1 MEGFVSAIYG
11 AAQNT
16 ANVFSTGFQ
25 NFSQKVAAGQ
35 QATVAA
41 INKGTQTAS
50 IQNSAMLAKLSAQ
63 NAALMTKISA
73 SPAFAGGGAGGAMAL
88 GGGYGSRGSQI
99 AGALGNY
106 IKSTGGAPGSI
117 HEHPQHGGVRGRHSK
132 NSYHYQG
139 RAIDIG
145 AYAYEQGGV
154 LARVA
159 QFNAKMGVKPVEL
172 LKAGDPGHSDHI
184 HVAYGMGAGNPAF
197 FNSASAADKWESMM
211 AGKNSIIGS
220 VRAQSQEMRG
230 GGTMTVNA
238 PITIHQQPGQD
249 SDQLASLVAIKLTQ
263 AVNQL
268 RYSSYNV

>member
-1 MEGFVSAIYG
+1 
-11 AAQNT
+11 
-16 ANVFSTGFQ
+16 
-25 NFSQKVAAGQ
+25 VAA
-35 QATVAA
+35 AAASTV
-41 INKGTQTAS
+41 G
-50 IQNSAMLAKLSAQ
+50 
-63 NAALMTKISA
+63 
-73 SPAFAGGGAGGAMAL
+73 GGGAGGISL

-117 HEHPQHGGVRGRHSK
+117 HEHPQHGGVKGRHSK

-172 LKAGDPGHSDHI
+172 LKAGDPGHSDHV
-184 HVAYGMGAGNPAF
+184 HVAYAMGSGNPAF
-197 FNSASAADKWESMM
+197 FSSAGAADKWESMM
-211 AGKNSIIGS
+211 AGKNPIVGS
-220 VRAQSQEMRG
+220 VRAQANEMRG
-230 GGTMTVNA
+230 GGSMTVNA

>member
-1 MEGFVSAIYG
+1 MVNAIYG

-16 ANVFSTGFQ
+16 AGAFSAGFQ
-25 NFSQKVAAGQ
+25 SFSQKVTAGQ

-41 INKGTQTAS
+41 INKSTQVSSAQS
-50 IQNSAMLAKLSAQ
+50 MAMLAKLSAQ
-63 NAALMTKISA
+63 NAALMSKIAA
-73 SPAFAGGGAGGAMAL
+73 SPAFMGSAGGMAAMAL

-99 AGALGNY
+99 AGQLGTY
-106 IKSTGGAPGSI
+106 LKQTGGAPGSI
-117 HEHPQHGGVRGRHSK
+117 HEHPQHGGVKYKHSP
-132 NSYHYQG
+132 NSYHYKG

-172 LKAGDPGHSDHI
+172 LKAGDPGHSDHV
-184 HVAYGMGAGNPAF
+184 HVAYAMGSGNPAF
-197 FNSASAADKWESMM
+197 FSSAGAADKWESMM
-211 AGKNSIIGS
+211 AGKNPIIGS
-220 VRAQSQEMRG
+220 VRAQSREMKG